1 MSIAYEEMT
10 TSTFVRNGDPTSA
23 GKSASIQKKKTN
35 TAQFP
40 AERAAANDATADLRV
55 NDLYRNG
62 LLFTAYNYEPRT
74 TDGLRSFRVDKNTN
88 RLIDW
93 NPLGSISNYGGS
105 TKFDQDAIA
114 NILLPRSMS
123 DVDNIS
129 HKFNDVGESLISRG
143 GGTIGGVLSNVASTA
158 VFGAIESIT
167 QGAMADAGEQIYN
180 SARSMYAGPDN
191 RTKVFTWNLTPR
203 NVYDLIEIMK
213 IYNMFSYYS
222 YGEVGKSQFAKGMKR
237 DIDEAYKS
245 VLRKLTPEGSDLSN
259 TAMENVTEFLTN
271 VIVVSN
277 PTIWTVRNFGRTS
290 EFDGQTDIFGPCQIQ
305 NIRFDKTSNGQFNGL
320 SVAPNMPSSFV
331 LEITM
336 REILTLNR
344 NTLYSEGGF

>member
-1 MSIAYEEMT
+1 MISFTELP

-23 GKSASIQKKKTN
+23 GRSAPLVQKKTN
-35 TAQFP
+35 IAQFP
-40 AERAAANDATADLRV
+40 AERAAANDGTSDLRV
-55 NDLYRNG
+55 HDLYRNG
-62 LLFTAYNYEPRT
+62 LLFTAYNFEART
-74 TDGLRSFRVDKNTN
+74 TDALRSFRVDKNN
-88 RLIDW
+88 ERLIDW

-105 TKFDQDAIA
+105 TRFDQDAVA
-114 NILLPRSMS
+114 NILLPRSQS
-123 DVDNIS
+123 DVDNIA
-129 HKFNDVGESLISRG
+129 HKFNDTGESLISRG

-167 QGAMADAGEQIYN
+167 QGAMADHGEQIYN
-180 SARSMYAGPDN
+180 SARSMYAGPEN

-222 YGEVGKSQFAKGMKR
+222 YGEVGKSKYAKDMKKE
-237 DIDEAYKS
+237 IDDGYKS
-245 VLRKLTPEGSDLSN
+245 ILAKATPEGTSLDN
-259 TAMENVTEFLTN
+259 TVMESVTEFLTN
-271 VIVVSN
+271 VITVSN

-290 EFDGQTDIFGPCQIQ
+290 EFDGKTDVFGPCQIQ

-320 SVAPNMPSSFV
+320 AVAPNMPSSFV